1 MTATMKSLIRRGNMK
16 GVVAHLMLGLFTT
29 LFISF
34 FLVGIYFFEEPTHKL
49 VSGIGVLLACETLV
63 IITKR
68 IQRVWKKMKPL
79 GYYFFPTTVL
89 FWLLDQRNHRL
100 KAEAKI
106 TELRELIASWPDVSL
121 GITTGMIDVN
131 QQERVLTIMLN
142 EMGSMKDSRLSTV
155 TDRIRQY
162 LPEILTSVK
171 QCENYPLFGQV
182 MMRLSSFGPARYRQ
196 TYKSFLGLLSDTFN
210 PWRPESF
217 DRHFQKYMKGPLQNA
232 LDHADQGDAGHI
244 QNIIARIMADEED
257 KHEIPNS
264 VTAMLLQ
271 LDWNEKCEICRVIF
285 DESLKR
291 AFQFPKNF
299 GIDFLNMLSQLEH
312 RIFWLDVQSLRKVL
326 EESLTQEGIGLIN
339 MNLGVYGR
347 ICSKVLAPLEN
358 PACDGMRNARVFR
371 RLKGDNGKVWIE
383 CTSPDGHVC
392 RCEGESLS
400 FRGVY
405 SKACRKKAG
414 EQLSMNIVS
423 VQDAQRRFAVKA
435 KVAPLHA
442 YEAGN
447 QGPGRGAFFE
457 EAEPSEVRALYEYIS
472 AKE

>member
-1 MTATMKSLIRRGNMK
+1 MK
-16 GVVAHLMLGLFTT
+16 GFIAHLMLGLFTT
-29 LFISF
+29 LFISL
-34 FLVGIYFFEEPTHKL
+34 FLFGIYFFKEPKYKL

-68 IQRVWKKMKPL
+68 IQQIWKKMKPL
-79 GYYFFPTTVL
+79 GYYFLPTTAF
-89 FWLLDQRNHRL
+89 FWLLDQRKHRL
-100 KAEAKI
+100 KAEAWMI
-106 TELRELIASWPDVSL
+106 HLRELIASWPDVSL
-121 GITTGMIDVN
+121 GIITGIIDLN
-131 QQERVLTIMLN
+131 QQERVFTIMLN
-142 EMGSMKDSRLSTV
+142 EMGSMKDSRLATV

-162 LPEILTSVK
+162 LPEILKSVK
-171 QCENYPLFGQV
+171 KCENYPLFGQV
-182 MMRLSSFGPARYRQ
+182 MMRFSSFEPVKYRQ

-210 PWRPESF
+210 PWQPESF

-232 LDHADQGDAGHI
+232 IDHADKGYAGHI

-271 LDWNEKCEICRVIF
+271 LDWNEKCEICRIIF

-291 AFQFPKNF
+291 AFRFPKNF

-326 EESLTQEGIGLIN
+326 EESLTQERIGLIN

-358 PACDGMRNARVFR
+358 PACDGIRNARVFR
-371 RLKGDNGKVWIE
+371 RLKGDNGRVWIE

-405 SKACRKKAG
+405 SKACQKNAG
-414 EQLSMNIVS
+414 EKLSMNIVS
-423 VQDAQRRFAVKA
+423 LQDA
-435 KVAPLHA
+435 
-442 YEAGN
+442 
-447 QGPGRGAFFE
+447 
-457 EAEPSEVRALYEYIS
+457 
-472 AKE
+472 